1 MDSGLK
7 GSPARRSQQSIGGR
21 SIGHDS
27 ANGRRGLPSRIPRG
41 CSASPRRRRLEPA
54 TAASLFPLP
63 PLRLELDEDAYDAV
77 PACWWSRLRWVA
89 HTLAVYDTHYTALR
103 AAGRCESVS
112 RKTFLA
118 YLLGESAGAD
128 YSTGRN
134 SRVTVRQLQLD
145 TRRSESTVH
154 RCRRL
159 MAVFETR
166 TVVFH
171 GRQRT
176 KIERLDSWRRG
187 DRARGW
193 AAVSALHESRL
204 FPVDNDL
211 VQEHLE
217 SLRHQGFG
225 TPPRQSLGFRRI
237 SHSSSVTPN
246 QNGMERRAPRG
257 QDKRRARRAP
267 RAYDPRALLLAS
279 RCRADERFPLWL
291 RQAGRQGLAAVLTRR
306 AVEGGWTVD
315 DVVAALDQVYLSGRR
330 IYDQPR
336 DPYAYLAWLLK
347 PVPVDEP
354 PMLLDRAREVALDL
368 EQRAEARAERE
379 RRRAE
384 AMAKVPAALDSPA
397 RHAALA
403 AAAEAGQRAVG
414 AAAASRAVADQ
425 ARREIARLARDS

>member
-1 MDSGLK
+1 M
-7 GSPARRSQQSIGGR
+7 
-21 SIGHDS
+21 
-27 ANGRRGLPSRIPRG
+27 
-41 CSASPRRRRLEPA
+41 
-54 TAASLFPLP
+54 
-63 PLRLELDEDAYDAV
+63 
-77 PACWWSRLRWVA
+77 A
-89 HTLAVYDTHYTALR
+89 HNLALYDTHYTALR

-118 YLLGESAGAD
+118 YLVGESAGAD

-166 TVVFH
+166 TVVFR

-176 KIERLDSWRRG
+176 KVERLDSWRRG
-187 DRARGW
+187 DRGRGW

-211 VQEHLE
+211 VHEHLE

-225 TPPRQSLGFRRI
+225 TPPGRSTGFRRI
-237 SHSSSVTPN
+237 SHSSPVTPN
-246 QNGMERRAPRG
+246 QNKMERRAPRG
-257 QDKRRARRAP
+257 PDKRRARRAP

-315 DVVAALDQVYLSGRR
+315 DVAAALDQVYLSGRR

-347 PVPVDEP
+347 PIPVDEP

-368 EQRAEARAERE
+368 EQRARDRAHRE
-379 RRRAE
+379 QLRAE
-384 AMAKVPAALDSPA
+384 AMAKIPALPDSPGRTSA
-397 RHAALA
+397 RHIAAVA
-403 AAAEAGQRAVG
+403 GRRAISRTATRRAAAE
-414 AAAASRAVADQ
+414 S
-425 ARREIARLARDS
+425 ARREIARSTQNT